1 MTTYVLPMELPKPE
15 VALRDCGSESAE
27 ARWLAALA
35 LAGVGGEGAPE
46 AIEALLGL
54 TGDPVEEI
62 RAQAVEGLA
71 SQLRAG
77 ASFDV
82 SRVSSLIEDES
93 DGVRCAVLDSAEL
106 FLDDSA
112 EQAARLLED
121 RAPSVRATAARFL
134 GTVGKTEAAG
144 ALAGM
149 LADQDPVVKREAA
162 LAMARFGDARSMG
175 ILHSMLEEDV
185 STAISAARALGK
197 LGDERSREPLLKAA
211 SGVLGDPELKAVA
224 ALSALACGDERGRG
238 VLDRMLGSMRS
249 TTRMCVYRAICEAPA
264 AGFSRALG
272 ARGGRAR
279 PMELSS
285 ILGALHALASVEREE
300 ATAALGDLA
309 PRLDEDLSAELAEI
323 MADLDEG
330 S

>member
-1 MTTYVLPMELPKPE
+1 MELPKPE
-15 VALRDCGSESAE
+15 IALRDCGSESAE

-35 LAGVGGEGAPE
+35 LAGVDGEGAPG
-46 AIEALLGL
+46 AIAALLKL

-82 SRVSSLIEDES
+82 SEVCELIQDES
-93 DGVRCAVLDSAEL
+93 DGVRCAVLDNAEL
-106 FLDDSA
+106 FLEEPA
-112 EQAARLLED
+112 EQATRLLED

-134 GTVGKTEAAG
+134 GTAGKVETAG
-144 ALAGM
+144 PLAGM
-149 LADQDPVVKREAA
+149 LADPDPIVRREAA
-162 LAMARFGDARSMG
+162 LALARFGDARSLG

-185 STAISAARALGK
+185 STAISAARALGEI
-197 LGDERSREPLLKAA
+197 GDERSRGPLMKAA

-238 VLDRMLGSMRS
+238 ILDRMLGSMRS

-264 AGFSRALG
+264 AGFSKALG
-272 ARGGRAR
+272 DRGGRAR

-300 ATAALGDLA
+300 AMAALGDLA
-309 PRLDEDLSAELAEI
+309 SRLDEDLSAELAEI
-323 MADLDEG
+323 MLALEE
-330 S
+330 SS